1 MSKRDKMRIEL
12 TGYDVVEK
20 IVKAGTNTSGRVY
33 VPKSWIGRRVKVIL
47 IDEPGDEME
56 DERVRR
62 IVYGNE
68 EYDRDEGFRKMI

>member
-1 MSKRDKMRIEL
+1 MPNRDKMRIEL

-47 IDEPGDEME
+47 IDEPGDDME

-62 IVYGNE
+62 MVYG
-68 EYDRDEGFRKMI
+68 DDGVRGII